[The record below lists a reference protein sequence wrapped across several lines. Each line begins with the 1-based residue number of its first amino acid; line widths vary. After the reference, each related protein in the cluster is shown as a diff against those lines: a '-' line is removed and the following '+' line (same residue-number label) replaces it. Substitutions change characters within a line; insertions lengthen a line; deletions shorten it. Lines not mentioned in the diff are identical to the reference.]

1 VPTDRFP
8 DTAAFV
14 EAAAAEL
21 GRPEAAARA
30 RRLAALAAV
39 GRLCGRAA
47 GADAARSADLLATAA
62 SLCDG
67 LRVAARAAELM
78 RIDAGATT
86 ATARHEADRPGG
98 PTPPIP

>member
-14 EAAAAEL
+14 AAAAAEL
-21 GRPEAAARA
+21 GRPGAAAPA
-30 RRLAALAAV
+30 RRMAALAAV

-47 GADAARSADLLATAA
+47 GGDVSRPADLLSRAA
-62 SLCDG
+62 NLGDG

-78 RIDAGATT
+78 RIDAVATI
-86 ATARHEADRPGG
+86 AARHEPDRPEG
-98 PTPPIP
+98 PSPPIP